1 MALFGL
7 TLFVLMII
15 VLGQNQLFFLSRLH
29 SFITSTPHTIS
40 DHSNH
45 GGSSVQKT
53 LRDQDQP
60 LESFSST
67 SKSIINCDRFHY
79 FYDICTINGPTIFDP
94 FQSTFY
100 DMDSTNKNE
109 TNIIVEKIRPYPRK
123 WENFTM
129 GQIKEFT
136 LTTGPLSPQCLIHH
150 KAQALVFSVG
160 GYTGNFFHD
169 INDGFLPLFITV
181 NSLFPNQDF
190 ILVISKLEDWWIQKY
205 KDLLLSFSK
214 YPIINIDKEINVTHC
229 FPRATLGLMSHG
241 FMNIDPKLTP
251 SSKTLID
258 FHKFLATTYGAGQS
272 QPQPWSQSQPRPRL
286 VLASRGGSV
295 GRLILNQ
302 DEVKLVAEQIGFEVI
317 LFEPRKN
324 TSLHESF
331 GLIHSSHAMIGVH
344 GAALT
349 HALFLRPSSIFIQIV
364 PIGAEG
370 VSDICFGKLSRDME
384 LVYEEY
390 KIGVEESSLM
400 ENFGEENS
408 LVLKNPKALQK
419 NGWSQEIMDIYLRE
433 QNINLDLNRFR
444 IYLEKAYRKSKVF
457 MAINDEAKSKQFQQ
471 LEIERKCNGVKP
483 NPENTMNND
492 SYFE

>member
-1 MALFGL
+1 MKINIVKKRTKNSTMALMGL
-7 TLFVLMII
+7 MFFVLMII
-15 VLGQNQLFFLSRLH
+15 MLGQNQFFFNSKPRD
-29 SFITSTPHTIS
+29 SFINTSTPHDAI
-40 DHSNH
+40 NH
-45 GGSSVQKT
+45 HNKHGVEK
-53 LRDQDQP
+53 
-60 LESFSST
+60 
-67 SKSIINCDRFHY
+67 SKSIINCDRSHY
-79 FYDICTINGPTIFDP
+79 SCDICSINGPTLFDP
-94 FQSTFY
+94 NKSTFY

-109 TNIIVEKIRPYPRK
+109 TNIIVEKIKPYPRK

-136 LTTGPLSPQCLIHH
+136 LTKGPISPHCLIHH

-169 INDGFLPLFITV
+169 INDGFIPLFITV

-190 ILVISKLEDWWIQKY
+190 ILVISKLQDWWVHKY
-205 KDLLLSFSK
+205 KDLLKSFSK
-214 YPIINIDKEINVTHC
+214 HPIINIDKEINVTHC
-229 FPRATLGLMSHG
+229 FPRVTIGLMSHG

-251 SSKTLID
+251 TSKTLID
-258 FHKFLATTYGAGQS
+258 FHKFLATTYGI
-272 QPQPWSQSQPRPRL
+272 SQSQFQPQIQYQSRPRL
-286 VLASRGGSV
+286 VLASRGGSI

-302 DEVKLVAEQIGFEVI
+302 DEVRLVAEQIGFEVV

-370 VSDICFGKLSRDME
+370 VSDICFGKLAREMK

-400 ENFGEENS
+400 EIYGKENN
-408 LVLKNPKALQK
+408 LVLKNPKALQGK
-419 NGWSQEIMDIYLRE
+419 GWSQEIMDIYLRQ
-433 QNINLDLNRFR
+433 QNIILDLKRFR
-444 IYLEKAYRKSKVF
+444 MYLEKAYQNAKIF
-457 MAINDEAKSKQFQQ
+457 MAIN
-471 LEIERKCNGVKP
+471 G
-483 NPENTMNND
+483 
-492 SYFE
+492 

>member
-1 MALFGL
+1 MMKINVAKKKASNPTMALIGL

-15 VLGQNQLFFLSRLH
+15 VLGQNQYFFLASFQ

-40 DHSNH
+40 HHSNH
-45 GGSSVQKT
+45 GGTSKQKS
-53 LRDQDQP
+53 LRAQDQP
-60 LESFSST
+60 LEPFSRAP
-67 SKSIINCDRFHY
+67 KSIIRCDRSHY
-79 FYDICTINGPTIFDP
+79 FYDICSINGPTIFDP
-94 FQSTFY
+94 FESTFY
-100 DMDSTNKNE
+100 DMDSINKNE
-109 TNIIVEKIRPYPRK
+109 TNIIVEKIKPYPRK

-136 LTTGPLSPQCLIHH
+136 LTTGPLSPPCLIHH
-150 KAQALVFSVG
+150 KAQALVFSLG

-169 INDGFLPLFITV
+169 INDGFIPLFITV

-190 ILVISKLEDWWIQKY
+190 ILVISKLEDWWVQKY
-205 KDLLLSFSK
+205 KDLLQSFSN
-214 YPIINIDKEINVTHC
+214 YPIINIDKENVTHC
-229 FPRATLGLMSHG
+229 FPSATLGLMSHG

-258 FHKFLATTYGAGQS
+258 FHKFLATTYGTGQS
-272 QPQPWSQSQPRPRL
+272 QLQRQSRPRL

-302 DEVKLVAEQIGFEVI
+302 DELRVVAEQIGFEVI
-317 LFEPRKN
+317 LLKPRKN

-349 HALFLRPSSIFIQIV
+349 HALFLRPSSIFIQII

-370 VSDICFGKLSRDME
+370 VSDLCFGRLARGMK

-400 ENFGEENS
+400 EKFGKENS

-419 NGWSQEIMDIYLRE
+419 NGWSKEIMDIYLRE
-433 QNINLDLNRFR
+433 QNIKLDLNRFR
-444 IYLEKAYRKSKVF
+444 IYLEKAFKKAQVYT
-457 MAINDEAKSKQFQQ
+457 AIK
-471 LEIERKCNGVKP
+471 G
-483 NPENTMNND
+483 
-492 SYFE
+492 